1 MSFGD
6 SIATCLRKYADFNGR
21 ASRAEYWWFFLFSI
35 FAVLGLE
42 VLAIAIRFPALLLLL
57 LGLILPQIAA
67 AVRRLHDTG
76 KPGTWYLISLIPYIG
91 GIWLMVLLAQKSEP
105 GPNQYGISGQQPMY
119 ASRRVPPMPQADGA
133 PLPAPPDA
141 NDYGLGR
148 P

>member
-6 SIATCLRKYADFNGR
+6 SIATCFRKYADFNGR
-21 ASRAEYWWFFLFSI
+21 GSRAEYWWFFLFC
-35 FAVLGLE
+35 
-42 VLAIAIRFPALLLLL
+42 VLAYVGFVAVAAVVHSPAPIVLM

-91 GIWLMVLLAQKSEP
+91 GIWLIVLLAQRSEP
-105 GPNQYGISGQQPMY
+105 GPNQYGISGEQPVY
-119 ASRRVPPMPQADGA
+119 AGRRVPSMPQVDVA

-141 NDYGLGR
+141 ND
-148 P
+148 